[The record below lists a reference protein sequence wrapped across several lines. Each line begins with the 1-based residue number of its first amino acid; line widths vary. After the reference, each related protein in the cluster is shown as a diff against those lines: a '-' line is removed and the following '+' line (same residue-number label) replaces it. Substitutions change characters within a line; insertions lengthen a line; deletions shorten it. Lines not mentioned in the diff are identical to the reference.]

1 MRSIVNTLAQ
11 RRTGI
16 AGMALVIVASS
27 VSTLAS
33 FVDGIVAGAANVEA
47 MISTCSSSE
56 LATVWVNQTGAA
68 GSRASEYGFKNVSGH
83 RCELEGYPTV
93 QMLTKSGGKLSTKDQ
108 HAALGAFQIML
119 KPVIIAHDET
129 AYFGIEYESSTGY
142 MNAYCPTSA
151 ALELTAPG
159 TTRGVLL
166 SGVGGRIQP
175 YGGSIQ
181 HLHCGILSMTPV
193 SATRFQ

>member
-1 MRSIVNTLAQ
+1 MRSTINTLAQ
-11 RRTGI
+11 RRIRI

-142 MNAYCPTSA
+142 VNAYCPTSA

-159 TTRGVLL
+159 STKSVLL
-166 SGVGGRIQP
+166 TGFGGRIQP
-175 YGGSIQ
+175 YGGSVQ